1 MADSE
6 MLEAD
11 SYKAYLREWWK
22 EITNLS
28 IQFRDGMMLRDQNGK
43 ALGCD
48 PDVARAYVSNMGRF
62 WLELSPMVQG
72 RSELKEIQTDF
83 MKFKPYAAD
92 GSKFFIKRKPKPIT
106 NTATESKSDGIDD
119 NELFQMEE
127 VLRKVIDKLKI
138 TKV

>member
-1 MADSE
+1 MTDE
-6 MLEAD
+6 EQIETD
-11 SYKAYLREWWK
+11 SYKDYLREWWK
-22 EITNLS
+22 EIINLS

-48 PDVARAYVSNMGRF
+48 PDISRMYVSNMGRY

-72 RSELKEIQTDF
+72 RSELKELQSDF
-83 MKFKPYAAD
+83 MKFKQYAAD
-92 GSKFFIKRKPKPIT
+92 GSKFFVRRKPKIAGGANEN
-106 NTATESKSDGIDD
+106 NTDGIDD

-138 TKV
+138 TRL